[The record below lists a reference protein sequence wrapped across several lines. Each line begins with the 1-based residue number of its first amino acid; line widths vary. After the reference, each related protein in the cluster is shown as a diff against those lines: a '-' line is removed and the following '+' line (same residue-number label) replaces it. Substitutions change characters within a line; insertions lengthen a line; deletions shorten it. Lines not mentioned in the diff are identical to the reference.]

1 MYIAILEK
9 FIKYNARDRAKK
21 LVDKLKWYS
30 FKKKTSKRN
39 RKYKIWRENTE
50 YGRLKP

>member
-30 FKKKTSKRN
+30 FKKKPLKGTENIRYEEKTLV
-39 RKYKIWRENTE
+39 IW
-50 YGRLKP
+50 